1 MQWRFLRLGWGY
13 AIGEL
18 IIVVAGVLIA
28 LATDAWND
36 DRLNRLEE
44 AELVERLISDLER
57 DARRIEFG
65 LGLLVGKTESLD
77 RVYTALMADVE
88 PVDPAAFLA
97 DVVEGAQYG

>member
-44 AELVERLISDLER
+44 QSSWN
-57 DARRIEFG
+57 G
-65 LGLLVGKTESLD
+65 
-77 RVYTALMADVE
+77 
-88 PVDPAAFLA
+88 
-97 DVVEGAQYG
+97 